1 VQSIYEL
8 TMGNGTKEVVT
19 MPAASSCQI
28 TLEPQ
33 AMLMLSSTHDCPSVR
48 AFGTTVRTNLTICAV
63 TNYQWELQLQDLS
76 EPIFYVNGGS
86 SRNLSIS
93 TLLGFESN
101 STYNIRCRPVFA
113 NGLEGMWG
121 PMSCLITGSAGL
133 ISNPGGEFQMAD
145 FDRQVAEVEVFPNP
159 VNDQFMNY
167 VAVGFENELKGKIEI
182 MDGFGRLV
190 YTSQTI
196 IQNDVINEI
205 EVPSDWSNGVY
216 FIRIIAAEG
225 VVTHKFMI
233 QR

>member
-1 VQSIYEL
+1 
-8 TMGNGTKEVVT
+8 M
-19 MPAASSCQI
+19 
-28 TLEPQ
+28 
-33 AMLMLSSTHDCPSVR
+33 
-48 AFGTTVRTNLTICAV
+48 
-63 TNYQWELQLQDLS
+63 
-76 EPIFYVNGGS
+76 
-86 SRNLSIS
+86 
-93 TLLGFESN
+93 
-101 STYNIRCRPVFA
+101 
-113 NGLEGMWG
+113 
-121 PMSCLITGSAGL
+121 TGSAGL
-133 ISNPGGEFQMAD
+133 ISNPGEEFQIAD

-167 VAVGFENELKGKIEI
+167 VAVGFENEIKGKIEI